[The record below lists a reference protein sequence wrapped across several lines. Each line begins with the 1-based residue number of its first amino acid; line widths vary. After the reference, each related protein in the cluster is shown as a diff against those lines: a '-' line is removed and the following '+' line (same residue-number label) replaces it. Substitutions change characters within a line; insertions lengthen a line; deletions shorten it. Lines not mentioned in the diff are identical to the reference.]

1 VCTTCGCGDAE
12 NTRVDGVG
20 IGRGGHDHPH
30 PHPHQDLHEHP
41 HGHERERLHDEAI
54 VHEHG
59 HDHGEDGHAEDGHT
73 HDHSDGGVRER
84 FQAAGGDATGRETI
98 SLDQDLLAKNDLLAA
113 RNRGWLEGR
122 GIRAFNVMSS
132 PGAGKT
138 TLLVRTLRELGGR
151 LRAGVI
157 EGDQESSLDAD
168 RVRAVGRPVVQINTG
183 AGCHLDAGMLR
194 RGLEALD
201 PAAGSTVFI
210 ENVGNLVCPALFDLG
225 ETAKIVVISVTEGD
239 DKPQKYP
246 HMFMAADL
254 VIVNKSDLLPYVDFD
269 VDACLARIRQVNPRT
284 AFMVV
289 SATTGEGLAG
299 WYEWLESPAS
309 GPETLAESLT
319 TDAH

>member
-1 VCTTCGCGDAE
+1 M
-12 NTRVDGVG
+12 DGVE
-20 IGRGGHDHPH
+20 IGQGRQGHEYPDSHSHPHDHPH
-30 PHPHQDLHEHP
+30 EHP
-41 HGHERERLHDEAI
+41 HSHPQGRGRLSEDEA
-54 VHEHG
+54 VHEHR
-59 HDHGEDGHAEDGHT
+59 HGDDPVHEPAHVHGNHEPGDRVSRQNQA
-73 HDHSDGGVRER
+73 DGGVPESPR
-84 FQAAGGDATGRETI
+84 ATGRETI
-98 SLDQDLLAKNDLLAA
+98 PLAKDLLAKNDLLAA

-122 GIRAFNVMSS
+122 GIRAFNLMSS

-138 TLLVRTLRELGGR
+138 TLLVRTLQELGGR

-168 RVRAVGRPVVQINTG
+168 RIRAVGRSVVQINTG
-183 AGCHLDAGMLR
+183 AGCHLDAAMLR

-254 VIVNKSDLLPYVDFD
+254 VIVNKADLLPYVDFD
-269 VDACLARIRQVNPRT
+269 VDACLARIRQVNPRA

-289 SATTGEGLAG
+289 SATAGEGLAG
-299 WYEWLESPAS
+299 WYEWLESPAT